1 MDKNNQLARIIGLL
15 NEHGYEINDREI
27 DETNAFE
34 AVELVL
40 AQLVDAHTALDAT
53 AEAAKPKEVIIHG
66 LGRKPGN
73 GKSVPFDMP
82 VPADV
87 LEKLIPTDSPY
98 TVDMS
103 GIIKEQLITRAR
115 YNKAEAEEVAS
126 GEDSA
131 LDAQL
136 AQIALTVLTAPDDVP
151 RPVMDGICD
160 KADGGVDAQGIWDLC
175 KMAILKGQ

>member
-1 MDKNNQLARIIGLL
+1 
-15 NEHGYEINDREI
+15 
-27 DETNAFE
+27 
-34 AVELVL
+34 
-40 AQLVDAHTALDAT
+40 
-53 AEAAKPKEVIIHG
+53 
-66 LGRKPGN
+66 
-73 GKSVPFDMP
+73 MP
-82 VPADV
+82 AS
-87 LEKLIPTDSPY
+87 L
-98 TVDMS
+98 
-103 GIIKEQLITRAR
+103 IKEQLITRAR